1 MFRIIIIIA
10 VGIIAAILMRM
21 LMKRV
26 FRSVDKIAEP
36 KTKKSELI
44 ACSTCGSYTP
54 SSNAIK
60 VDGKYF
66 CSQDC
71 ADKY

>member
-10 VGIIAAILMRM
+10 VGIIAAILMSM
-21 LMKRV
+21 LMKRI
-26 FRSVDKIAEP
+26 FKSVDKISQP

-44 ACSTCGSYTP
+44 ACATCGSYTP
-54 SSNAIK
+54 ISNAIK

-66 CSQDC
+66 CSQSC

>member
-1 MFRIIIIIA
+1 MFRTIIIIA
-10 VGIIAAILMRM
+10 VGIIAAILMSM

-26 FRSVDKIAEP
+26 FKSVDAISQP

-44 ACSTCGSYTP
+44 ACATCCSYTP
-54 SSNAIK
+54 ISNAIK
-60 VDGKYF
+60 VNGKYF